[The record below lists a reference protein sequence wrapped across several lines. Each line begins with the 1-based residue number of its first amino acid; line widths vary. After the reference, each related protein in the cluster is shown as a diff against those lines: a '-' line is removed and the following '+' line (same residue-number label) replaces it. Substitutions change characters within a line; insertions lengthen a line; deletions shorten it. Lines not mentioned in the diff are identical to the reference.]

1 MSVSAR
7 GTSRYVEAW
16 DPRKL
21 ETPVS
26 SKHIDSSAGQ
36 LYPYYDQGMQ
46 TAFIVGKGDS
56 TLRTYEV
63 KFDASAVVTLT
74 RAAITP
80 PTRQGQI
87 RHGLA
92 WQCFLRLRAIFRLCS
107 VPAC

>member
-74 RAAITP
+74 KSSDYATNTA
-80 PTRQGQI
+80 GGKSDMGW
-87 RHGLA
+87 HGNA
-92 WQCFLRLRAIFRLCS
+92 S
-107 VPAC
+107 